1 MHINISCTKACH
13 DFVILL
19 GMEIET
25 LYVIFM
31 TKLRDRAKQSTEKIH
46 RYVEQAPIMKDIMC
60 GQVQEPDY
68 LQYLV
73 EIRDIYWMLEN
84 RLTVTHLRDS
94 MGVVGMTAKIQ
105 RDIDQLISK
114 AGLSTEPQCRLPCQ
128 SYLEYL
134 NSIAPNSDQNLT
146 RIMAHVYVRV
156 LADLSGG
163 QILRARL
170 LQLGY
175 PVESYDSETVVRDQI
190 INWINLQATDANAF
204 IGECHIAFLSYASIL
219 KA

>member
-1 MHINISCTKACH
+1 
-13 DFVILL
+13 
-19 GMEIET
+19 
-25 LYVIFM
+25 M
-31 TKLRDRAKQSTEKIH
+31 TKLRDRAKQSTEQIH
-46 RYVEQAPIMKDIMC
+46 RYVERAPLMKDIMC
-60 GQVQEPDY
+60 GQVQESDY

-84 RLTVTHLRDS
+84 RLTATHLRDS

-105 RDIDQLISK
+105 RDIDQLTRKTGS
-114 AGLSTEPQCRLPCQ
+114 AEPNCGLPCQ

-134 NSIAPNSDQNLT
+134 NSIAPSSDQNLT

-163 QILRARL
+163 QMLRTRL
-170 LQLGY
+170 VQLGY
-175 PVESYDSETVVRDQI
+175 PVESYDINNEQPIIRDQI

-204 IGECHIAFLSYASIL
+204 IGECHIAFLSYAAIL